1 MSSLVEIRNAEE
13 IYIHYFAD
21 KCREVTDV
29 KGESWLERKSM
40 VFSLTQIENS
50 LTQIENSLTQIE
62 NPLTQS
68 EAGENFKSQIELE
81 NSCQGEEHFVNPG
94 QKCDQQRDFCQKKKK
109 TGARLDSFATS
120 LRSTSGSDE
129 KLMGEHIDN
138 STAPSQGVSAMAAEE
153 RETKLD
159 ATKSSKKVKV
169 KVGQK
174 EHVRVKKDREKSLV
188 KFEELLLQL
197 ESFPVCPKTNK
208 DVGTQVQKGLLR
220 RILGEPLLR
229 HYWQQF
235 KFDSSFFGRQTF
247 FGLPQFAPRNPW
259 VELLLRNA
267 KFKHK
272 ARPQPEPYW
281 IISLD

>member
-29 KGESWLERKSM
+29 KGESWLESKSM

-50 LTQIENSLTQIE
+50 LTQIEN
-62 NPLTQS
+62 PLTQS
-68 EAGENFKSQIELE
+68 GAGENFKSQMELE
-81 NSCQGEEHFVNPG
+81 NCCQGEEHFVNPG
-94 QKCDQQRDFCQKKKK
+94 QKCDQQQDFCQKKK

-120 LRSTSGSDE
+120 PRSTSGSDE
-129 KLMGEHIDN
+129 KLMGERIDN

-159 ATKSSKKVKV
+159 ATQSSKKV

-174 EHVRVKKDREKSLV
+174 EHVRVKKDKDKSLV

-208 DVGTQVQKGLLR
+208 DVGTPVHKGLVR
-220 RILGEPLLR
+220 RILGEP
-229 HYWQQF
+229 
-235 KFDSSFFGRQTF
+235 
-247 FGLPQFAPRNPW
+247 
-259 VELLLRNA
+259 
-267 KFKHK
+267 
-272 ARPQPEPYW
+272 
-281 IISLD
+281 

>member
-29 KGESWLERKSM
+29 KGESWLESKSM

-50 LTQIENSLTQIE
+50 LTQIEN
-62 NPLTQS
+62 PLTQS
-68 EAGENFKSQIELE
+68 GAGENFKSQMELE
-81 NSCQGEEHFVNPG
+81 NCCQGEEHFVNPG
-94 QKCDQQRDFCQKKKK
+94 QKCDQQQDFCQKKK

-129 KLMGEHIDN
+129 KLMGERIDN
-138 STAPSQGVSAMAAEE
+138 STALSHGVSTMAAEE

-159 ATKSSKKVKV
+159 ATKSSQKVKV

-174 EHVRVKKDREKSLV
+174 EHVRVKKDKDKSLV

-208 DVGTQVQKGLLR
+208 DVGTQVQKGLMR
-220 RILGEPLLR
+220 RLLGESLLR
-229 HYWQQF
+229 HY
-235 KFDSSFFGRQTF
+235 
-247 FGLPQFAPRNPW
+247 
-259 VELLLRNA
+259 
-267 KFKHK
+267 
-272 ARPQPEPYW
+272 
-281 IISLD
+281 

>member
-29 KGESWLERKSM
+29 KGESWLESKSM

-50 LTQIENSLTQIE
+50 LTQ
-62 NPLTQS
+62 S
-68 EAGENFKSQIELE
+68 EAGENFKSQMELE

-94 QKCDQQRDFCQKKKK
+94 QKCDQQRDFCQKTK

-120 LRSTSGSDE
+120 LKSTSGSDE

-229 HYWQQF
+229 HYWKQF
-235 KFDSSFFGRQTF
+235 KFDSSFFGRQAF
-247 FGLPQFAPRNPW
+247 FGSPQFAPRNPW

>member
-29 KGESWLERKSM
+29 KGESWLESKSM

-50 LTQIENSLTQIE
+50 LTQIEN
-62 NPLTQS
+62 PLTQS
-68 EAGENFKSQIELE
+68 GAGENFKSQMELE
-81 NSCQGEEHFVNPG
+81 NCCQGEEHFVNLG
-94 QKCDQQRDFCQKKKK
+94 QKCDQQQNFCQKRK

-120 LRSTSGSDE
+120 LRSTSRSDE
-129 KLMGEHIDN
+129 KLMGERIDN

-169 KVGQK
+169 GQK
-174 EHVRVKKDREKSLV
+174 EHVKVKKDKDKSLV

-208 DVGTQVQKGLLR
+208 DVGTQVQRGLVR
-220 RILGEPLLR
+220 RILGEP
-229 HYWQQF
+229 
-235 KFDSSFFGRQTF
+235 
-247 FGLPQFAPRNPW
+247 
-259 VELLLRNA
+259 
-267 KFKHK
+267 
-272 ARPQPEPYW
+272 
-281 IISLD
+281 

>member
-29 KGESWLERKSM
+29 KGESWLESKSM
-40 VFSLTQIENS
+40 VFS

-94 QKCDQQRDFCQKKKK
+94 QKCDQRRDFCQKKK
-109 TGARLDSFATS
+109 TGARLDSLATS

-129 KLMGEHIDN
+129 KLMGERIDN

-159 ATKSSKKVKV
+159 ATKSSQKVKV

-174 EHVRVKKDREKSLV
+174 EHVRVKKDKDKSLV

-208 DVGTQVQKGLLR
+208 DVGTQVQKGLMR
-220 RILGEPLLR
+220 RLLGESLLR
-229 HYWQQF
+229 HY
-235 KFDSSFFGRQTF
+235 
-247 FGLPQFAPRNPW
+247 
-259 VELLLRNA
+259 
-267 KFKHK
+267 
-272 ARPQPEPYW
+272 
-281 IISLD
+281 

>member
-29 KGESWLERKSM
+29 KGESWLESKSM
-40 VFSLTQIENS
+40 VFSLTQIEN
-50 LTQIENSLTQIE
+50 
-62 NPLTQS
+62 PLTQS
-68 EAGENFKSQIELE
+68 GAGENFKSQIELE

-94 QKCDQQRDFCQKKKK
+94 QKCDQRRDFCQKKTK

-120 LRSTSGSDE
+120 LRSTSRSDE

-159 ATKSSKKVKV
+159 ATQSSKKVKV

-174 EHVRVKKDREKSLV
+174 EHVRVKKDKDKSLV
-188 KFEELLLQL
+188 KFNCVSSVSLTSAGNNLQ
-197 ESFPVCPKTNK
+197 
-208 DVGTQVQKGLLR
+208 
-220 RILGEPLLR
+220 
-229 HYWQQF
+229 
-235 KFDSSFFGRQTF
+235 FDKR
-247 FGLPQFAPRNPW
+247 FAFI
-259 VELLLRNA
+259 VL
-267 KFKHK
+267 FTTCF
-272 ARPQPEPYW
+272 
-281 IISLD
+281 DD

>member
-29 KGESWLERKSM
+29 KGESWLESKSM
-40 VFSLTQIENS
+40 VFSLTQIENP

-68 EAGENFKSQIELE
+68 GAGENFKSQMELE
-81 NSCQGEEHFVNPG
+81 NCCQGEEHFVNPG
-94 QKCDQQRDFCQKKKK
+94 QKCDQQQDFCQKKK

-129 KLMGEHIDN
+129 KLMGERIDN
-138 STAPSQGVSAMAAEE
+138 STAPSQGVVAMAAEG

-159 ATKSSKKVKV
+159 ATKSSQKVKV

-174 EHVRVKKDREKSLV
+174 EHVRVKKDKDKSLV

-208 DVGTQVQKGLLR
+208 DVGTQVQKGLVR
-220 RILGEPLLR
+220 RILGEP
-229 HYWQQF
+229 
-235 KFDSSFFGRQTF
+235 
-247 FGLPQFAPRNPW
+247 
-259 VELLLRNA
+259 
-267 KFKHK
+267 
-272 ARPQPEPYW
+272 
-281 IISLD
+281 

>member
-29 KGESWLERKSM
+29 KGESWLESKSM
-40 VFSLTQIENS
+40 VFSLTQIEN
-50 LTQIENSLTQIE
+50 
-62 NPLTQS
+62 PLTQS
-68 EAGENFKSQIELE
+68 GAGENFKSQMELE
-81 NSCQGEEHFVNPG
+81 NCCQGEEHFVNPG
-94 QKCDQQRDFCQKKKK
+94 QKCDQQQDFCQKKK

-120 LRSTSGSDE
+120 PRSTSGSDE
-129 KLMGEHIDN
+129 KLMGERIDN
-138 STAPSQGVSAMAAEE
+138 STALSHGVSTMAAEE

-159 ATKSSKKVKV
+159 ATQSSKKVKV

-208 DVGTQVQKGLLR
+208 DVGTQVQKGLMR
-220 RILGEPLLR
+220 RLLGESLLR
-229 HYWQQF
+229 HY
-235 KFDSSFFGRQTF
+235 
-247 FGLPQFAPRNPW
+247 
-259 VELLLRNA
+259 
-267 KFKHK
+267 
-272 ARPQPEPYW
+272 
-281 IISLD
+281 